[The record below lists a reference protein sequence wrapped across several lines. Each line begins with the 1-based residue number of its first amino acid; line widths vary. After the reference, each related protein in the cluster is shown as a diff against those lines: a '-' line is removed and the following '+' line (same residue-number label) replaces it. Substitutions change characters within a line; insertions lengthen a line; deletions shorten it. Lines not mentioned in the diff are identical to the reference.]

1 VCSFSKCAEQWDCAL
16 LSFTH
21 KCKKMKVH
29 RGSNLDKYVRSS
41 AGMDINIVQRVSN
54 NRQRASTLDAR
65 VANAA
70 FMVI

>member
-1 VCSFSKCAEQWDCAL
+1 MPGCSVFVWSFSKCAEQWDCAL

-54 NRQRASTLDAR
+54 NRQRAPTVDAR
-65 VANAA
+65 A
-70 FMVI
+70 